1 MLRADSENLLGVG
14 LSLVAVSCRMEET
27 VCVATLRTGPV
38 CGTYAHERGTA
49 TQRDTSF
56 SKSPCKSNIRVA
68 GIVAGS
74 RNEEFL

>member
-14 LSLVAVSCRMEET
+14 LSLVAVSRRMEET
-27 VCVATLRTGPV
+27 VRMATLRTSPV

-56 SKSPCKSNIRVA
+56 S
-68 GIVAGS
+68 S
-74 RNEEFL
+74 RPANRI